1 MSIEIS
7 TVVGL
12 DLAGSPKRPTGF
24 CLLRG
29 WDAET
34 SDLFSDAAILDAVRR
49 AAPVLVAIDAPLNLP
64 PGRTSIHE
72 RNDSHYRVCDLE
84 LRRRH
89 IPSSPSPSGR
99 CAPSPSVGI
108 RLRRKIE
115 KLNIRVIE
123 MYPGGAQDVW
133 GIPRA
138 RRDRAGLKRGL
149 RRLGLKG
156 LRKDASD
163 HELDAATGALVGRD
177 FLAGQAEVYGNFE
190 EGAIVM
196 PSGPAP
202 LIPWNLRREGAID
215 GGMSVTAAER
225 NGLSPD
231 LDRDQP
237 AGPGPQPAG
246 LPPPPAS
253 WVPDHGRGQ
262 VQRLRPRALRPRPRP
277 RRTRDR
283 RRRRGFHRRG
293 CHAETEGRAGNPS
306 WSWDSPSPSRFEDAV
321 RNDVAITISNIE
333 NLRALAPRRRRA
345 PDQSISR
352 WTRG

>member
-1 MSIEIS
+1 MAIAFSA
-7 TVVGL
+7 VVGL

-34 SDLFSDAAILDAVRR
+34 SDLFSDAAIMDAVRR

-89 IPSSPSPSGR
+89 IPFFPITLGPMRSLTER
-99 CAPSPSVGI
+99 GI

-163 HELDAATGALVGRD
+163 HELDAATGALVARD
-177 FLAGQAEVYGNFE
+177 FLAGRAEVYGNFE

-196 PSGPAP
+196 P
-202 LIPWNLRREGAID
+202 
-215 GGMSVTAAER
+215 AA
-225 NGLSPD
+225 
-231 LDRDQP
+231 
-237 AGPGPQPAG
+237 
-246 LPPPPAS
+246 
-253 WVPDHGRGQ
+253 
-262 VQRLRPRALRPRPRP
+262 RPR
-277 RRTRDR
+277 
-283 RRRRGFHRRG
+283 
-293 CHAETEGRAGNPS
+293 
-306 WSWDSPSPSRFEDAV
+306 
-321 RNDVAITISNIE
+321 
-333 NLRALAPRRRRA
+333 
-345 PDQSISR
+345 
-352 WTRG
+352 